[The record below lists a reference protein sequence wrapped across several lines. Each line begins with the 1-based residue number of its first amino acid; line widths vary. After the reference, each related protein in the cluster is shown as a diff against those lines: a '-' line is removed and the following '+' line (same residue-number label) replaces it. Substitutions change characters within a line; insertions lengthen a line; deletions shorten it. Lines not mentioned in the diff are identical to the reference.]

1 MGGLMDNHYC
11 YVPRGT
17 AGFMVIYGLNH
28 SWPSLGW
35 WMVPGTWMED

>member
-1 MGGLMDNHYC
+1 MDNHYC

-17 AGFMVIYGLNH
+17 EYGYWVLYGRYP
-28 SWPSLGW
+28 WPSLGW